1 MAQST
6 ASQSP
11 VESAR
16 HASTWSIV
24 WGVLLIVAGMLAIG
38 SPFLAAVAVTG
49 LIGWLIVFT
58 GAIHIVMAF
67 HSHGAG
73 SIIWKLLVG
82 LAYLGFGTYVILHPV
97 IGVASLTLL
106 LASLFLIEGILNII
120 LFFKLRALRGSSW
133 MLIDGIITLL
143 LGLMIYLQWPS
154 SSAWAIGIFVGVSMI
169 LSGVSRV
176 MLSLAARKVAG
187 SGTGTGTIAAA
198 A

>member
-1 MAQST
+1 
-6 ASQSP
+6 
-11 VESAR
+11 
-16 HASTWSIV
+16 
-24 WGVLLIVAGMLAIG
+24 
-38 SPFLAAVAVTG
+38 VAVTG

-58 GAIHIVMAF
+58 GAIHIVTAF